1 MPDGAAPTRADRP
14 AGPRQLVGYGTGVA
28 DTFDVEAMLE
38 RFRSRAAAVRRRGI
52 PPVEGEDR
60 RRIIEQMELD
70 YMDFAILG
78 DATGELAD
86 GVLTLRIDLR
96 PPGEAGG

>member
-1 MPDGAAPTRADRP
+1 MP
-14 AGPRQLVGYGTGVA
+14 
-28 DTFDVEAMLE
+28 DTFDVQAMVD

-52 PPVEGEDR
+52 PPIEGEDR
-60 RRIIEQMELD
+60 RHFVEQMELD

-78 DATGELAD
+78 DAQGELVG

-96 PPGEAGG
+96 PPAGGPTGG